1 MSLSSMDE
9 AQLIQS
15 YQYSVIGE
23 YIDIV
28 AMCLFVYDSVIS
40 FNLEWRAVW
49 SRKITG
55 ATALYLALRYVTLL
69 NIIMFVIEFTI
80 TSCAGYYI
88 SHLVYISTGCGT
100 YLAQAAFVSIRVY
113 AIDNRRWT
121 KAAIVMMLGLV
132 PVAINISCNLG
143 FSYSTFENN
152 ILLLITRICILMLN
166 LLVVISTWQATR
178 ANQGVTAWSS
188 RGSLMAVLF
197 RDGTVH
203 FALVVGLNAA
213 NIAVTLLLGA
223 STIHATI
230 YNHSAV
236 SVQEYLDISGPTELS
251 SHASSFSSFASRII
265 GNLGEMLEGDTQ
277 APNDDFEGDLN
288 GLNDAVEINMARDL
302 DDCEKPPSG
311 TNKAQTGT
319 TTTAVCKQATGEG
332 GTANREL
339 PEAPDEDFHQRV
351 TKFV

>member
-1 MSLSSMDE
+1 
-9 AQLIQS
+9 
-15 YQYSVIGE
+15 
-23 YIDIV
+23 
-28 AMCLFVYDSVIS
+28 
-40 FNLEWRAVW
+40 
-49 SRKITG
+49 
-55 ATALYLALRYVTLL
+55 
-69 NIIMFVIEFTI
+69 
-80 TSCAGYYI
+80 
-88 SHLVYISTGCGT
+88 
-100 YLAQAAFVSIRVY
+100 
-113 AIDNRRWT
+113 
-121 KAAIVMMLGLV
+121 
-132 PVAINISCNLG
+132 
-143 FSYSTFENN
+143 
-152 ILLLITRICILMLN
+152 
-166 LLVVISTWQATR
+166 
-178 ANQGVTAWSS
+178 
-188 RGSLMAVLF
+188 MAVLF

-236 SVQEYLDISGPTELS
+236 SVQEYLDISGPTEFISTVVLCRFFLNLRY
-251 SHASSFSSFASRII
+251 FSSPDVNNSC
-265 GNLGEMLEGDTQ
+265 EMLEGDTQ